1 MDSKTAYN
9 TVDEYIAAQSETIQ
23 PILNQLREVIK
34 SAAPTASEIISY
46 GMPAF
51 KFNSVS
57 VWFAGYKNH
66 IGLYPM
72 YGMEKFRDEMEIYKG
87 KGTKDTL
94 QFPYNKPLPLE
105 LIARLVKYKFEK
117 A

>member
-1 MDSKTAYN
+1 MDKPKN
-9 TVDEYIAAQSETIQ
+9 IDQYIAGFPKDRQILLEEIRKTIKNAVPLAEETF
-23 PILNQLREVIK
+23 
-34 SAAPTASEIISY
+34 SY

-51 KFNSVS
+51 KINSVS
-57 VWFAGYKNH
+57 VWFAAYKNH

-72 YGMEKFRDEMEIYKG
+72 YGMEKFRDEMEFFKG
-87 KGTKDTL
+87 RGTKDTL

-105 LIARLVKYKFEK
+105 LIAKLVIHKFEK

>member
-1 MDSKTAYN
+1 MDKPISI
-9 TVDEYIAAQSETIQ
+9 DQYISRFPKDKQVLLEQIRTTIKKAVPFAEETF
-23 PILNQLREVIK
+23 
-34 SAAPTASEIISY
+34 SY

-51 KFNSVS
+51 KLNSVS
-57 VWFAGYKNH
+57 VWFAAYKNH

-72 YGMEKFRDEMEIYKG
+72 YGMEEFRDEMEIYKG

-94 QFPYNKPLPLE
+94 QFPYDKPLPLE
-105 LIARLVKYKFEK
+105 LVARLVKYKFEK

>member
-46 GMPAF
+46 GMPA
-51 KFNSVS
+51 
-57 VWFAGYKNH
+57 YKIHGVLVYFSANKHH
-66 IGLYPM
+66 IGFYPT
-72 YGMEKFRDEMEIYKG
+72 GSPIVVFSDEL
-87 KGTKDTL
+87 TFL
-94 QFPYNKPLPLE
+94 
-105 LIARLVKYKFEK
+105 LI
-117 A
+117 

>member
-1 MDSKTAYN
+1 MDKPQN
-9 TVDEYIAAQSETIQ
+9 VDQYISGFPKDRQMLLEQIRTTIKNAVPFAEET
-23 PILNQLREVIK
+23 
-34 SAAPTASEIISY
+34 ISY

-51 KFNSVS
+51 KLNSVS
-57 VWFAGYKNH
+57 VWFAAYKNH

-72 YGMEKFRDEMEIYKG
+72 YGMDKFRDEMEIYKG

-94 QFPYNKPLPLE
+94 QFPYDKPLPLE

-117 A
+117 ALK

>member
-1 MDSKTAYN
+1 MDKPKN
-9 TVDEYIAAQSETIQ
+9 IDQYIAGFPKDRQILLEEIRKAIKIAVPLAEETF
-23 PILNQLREVIK
+23 
-34 SAAPTASEIISY
+34 SY

-51 KFNSVS
+51 KINSVS
-57 VWFAGYKNH
+57 VWFAAYKNH

-105 LIARLVKYKFEK
+105 LIAKLVIHKFEK

>member
-1 MDSKTAYN
+1 MDKPKN
-9 TVDEYIAAQSETIQ
+9 IDQYIAGFPKDRQILLEEIRKTIKNAVPLAEETF
-23 PILNQLREVIK
+23 
-34 SAAPTASEIISY
+34 SY

-51 KFNSVS
+51 KINSVS
-57 VWFAGYKNH
+57 VWFAAYKNH

-94 QFPYNKPLPLE
+94 QFPYDKPLPLE

>member
-1 MDSKTAYN
+1 MDKPTSIDQYISGFPKDKQVLLEQIRTAIKN
-9 TVDEYIAAQSETIQ
+9 SAPFAEET
-23 PILNQLREVIK
+23 
-34 SAAPTASEIISY
+34 ISY

-51 KFNSVS
+51 KSNSVS
-57 VWFAGYKNH
+57 VWFAAYKNH

-94 QFPYNKPLPLE
+94 QFPFDKPLPLE